1 MDGNKMFE
9 LANKLSENIVLNY
22 YNRQIEITINKI
34 GDSKNY
40 LITLSTF
47 LDMILDK

>member
-1 MDGNKMFE
+1 MV
-9 LANKLSENIVLNY
+9 LKLN
-22 YNRQIEITINKI
+22 NKI